1 MKKFTLLELIIV
13 IATIGIL
20 ITLLLPTL
28 QKSRER
34 AMQSV
39 CMSNQKQCGI
49 AFVSYAKDY
58 NSKIYVHDETAP
70 ATYQKYWA
78 GQLLALEYFTG
89 YTVFKCPTF
98 APFSNNVAETARSFG
113 INKRCRTN
121 NFNDSDAIQITADE
135 DSDPSNDDDSIIHI
149 DYRQID
155 VPSEFLIIADS
166 VNAEGSTE
174 RTQSNHILSYNTT
187 NSGPH
192 LRHLNRA
199 NSLFA
204 DGHVQSSTRSNLINF
219 GFQYG
224 YLESLIAW

>member
-1 MKKFTLLELIIV
+1 MKKFTLLELIVV

-20 ITLLLPTL
+20 ITLLVPSL

-58 NSKIYVHDETAP
+58 NSKICMFNEA
-70 ATYQKYWA
+70 ASANYQEYWS
-78 GQLLALEYFTG
+78 GHLLAYNYLTG
-89 YTVFKCPTF
+89 YTVYKCPSF
-98 APFSNNVAETARSFG
+98 APFSNNIAETARTFG

-121 NFNDSDAIQITADE
+121 NANDTNAIKITADE
-135 DSDPSNDDDSIIHI
+135 DNDPSNDHLSLIYM
-149 DYRQID
+149 DYRRID
-155 VPSEFLIIADS
+155 SPAEFILITDS
-166 VNAEGSTE
+166 VNAAGSSI
-174 RTQSNHILSYNTT
+174 RTQSNHILSYNST
-187 NSGPH
+187 SAGPH

-199 NSLFA
+199 NTLLS
-204 DGHVQSSTRSNLINF
+204 DGHVKSSTRSHLINI

-224 YLESLIAW
+224 YLESLMAW